1 MWLWES
7 IEDIVRSLPLA
18 QSACRRSED
27 GVGELG
33 LEGPQKVLEQ
43 ANGVTEEACYNYLS
57 QQGGQKRVR
66 LAEADVI
73 SKGSGLHRIFWGHHY
88 KGCFGSILLISSPYH
103 PPPQASGYYF
113 LAPPASC

>member
-1 MWLWES
+1 MHVGEARTELESWGWKVMNFWNVVLWE
-7 IEDIVRSLPLA
+7 
-18 QSACRRSED
+18 
-27 GVGELG
+27 
-33 LEGPQKVLEQ
+33 PQKVLEQ